1 MLFFYIR
8 LFSIIKLFRPFYF
21 LIISHVCYTQ
31 NQNIFQG
38 DNFSYSASNN
48 YNQAQLN
55 PVQQV
60 DSIAHTMGIASH
72 FARAYS
78 QLMENIGIQI
88 QTADSGANIFIKQ
101 FESVYAGYFLN
112 ACMDEK
118 SGNFSPASVWHLY
131 FSRSDALSWQLVLLG
146 VNAHINGEM
155 WRALVENF
163 SENDILRYKR
173 QFLVLQQSVA
183 KLYNPFFDTIMVQNN
198 YLRFIN
204 GFTKGL
210 ARKFGERVVY
220 KWRRRQVQLAI
231 LFYHAP
237 EKFRKRQAM
246 INRKKQRVDQLIL
259 RK

>member
-1 MLFFYIR
+1 M
-8 LFSIIKLFRPFYF
+8 
-21 LIISHVCYTQ
+21 
-31 NQNIFQG
+31 
-38 DNFSYSASNN
+38 
-48 YNQAQLN
+48 
-55 PVQQV
+55 
-60 DSIAHTMGIASH
+60 
-72 FARAYS
+72 
-78 QLMENIGIQI
+78 

-112 ACMDEK
+112 ACMEEK
-118 SGNFSPASVWHLY
+118 SGKFSPASVWQLY
-131 FSRSDALSWQLVLLG
+131 FSSSDALSWQMVLLG

-220 KWRRRQVQLAI
+220 KWRRRQLQLAI